1 MSDIQIIT
9 SDALIIGGGSAGCIT
24 AIRAKKENP
33 DLQVTILEKGALISG
48 GALARGMD
56 GLNIVAIP
64 GISTPE
70 EYVASM
76 IQTCEGVLN
85 KQLCYTMAKESFSV
99 LHDLEK
105 MGVQFLRGSKGEY
118 RTFQIHPHGR
128 FLVPM
133 NSPNMKEILAH
144 EVRKRQVN
152 VIERTMATRLLTYN
166 SRVVG
171 ATGFNIRNGE
181 LTVYAATSTILTT
194 GPAGRF
200 GLPSTGYLFGTYEFP
215 GNAGDGYSMAYR
227 AGAELTG
234 FEYTHPMLR
243 VKDFNGPLWYVTLP
257 RGGHMVNAN
266 NEILSTHCGDTGDYP
281 GVPIMK
287 AWKEIQKGNG
297 PIFLKLSHLTSS
309 QLQEIKNILFQ
320 TERPT
325 LKQFFDGRKIDLQQ
339 DLVEIEFTEP
349 GLCGGHGITGLVVDV
364 NGQTSLQGLFAAGD
378 VAAVPLQHLTG
389 ALVFGGI
396 IGRNVACTNIFIKQP
411 IPWDQVKQEQKRITA
426 PLLQPHRITLVE
438 CEYKLRRIVNEYIA
452 SPKSHTKLSIGLKK
466 LSQLRTEILQLGAHD
481 AHEVGRII
489 EIQCIADCIEMATRA
504 SLFRTESRWG
514 MSHFRYDYPERDD
527 VHWLNH
533 IIIKRDCDANE
544 MLLFAKSVNSGT
556 NEGGIS

>member
-1 MSDIQIIT
+1 MSDT
-9 SDALIIGGGSAGCIT
+9 EAKKSDVLIIGGGSAGCMA
-24 AIRAKKENP
+24 AIRAKEENM
-33 DLQVTILEKGALISG
+33 DLHVTILEKGALISS

-64 GISTPE
+64 GVSTPE

-76 IQTCEGVLN
+76 TQACEGILN
-85 KQLCYTMAKESFSV
+85 QELCYYMARESFSV
-99 LHDLEK
+99 LLDLEK
-105 MGVQFLRGSKGEY
+105 MGVQFLKDDEEQY
-118 RTFQIHPHGR
+118 QTFQIHPQGR

-144 EVRKRQVN
+144 EVQKQHVN
-152 VIERTMATRLLTYN
+152 VIERTMGTRLLTYN
-166 SRVVG
+166 NRVIG
-171 ATGFNIRNGE
+171 ATGYNIRSGE
-181 LTVYAATSTILTT
+181 FTVYTAGSTILTT

-243 VKDFNGPLWYVTLP
+243 VKDFNGPLWYVALP
-257 RGGHMVNAN
+257 RGGLMVNAN
-266 NEILSTHCGDTGDYP
+266 DECLTVCNNDAGDYP

-287 AWKEIQKGNG
+287 AWKEIQEGKG
-297 PIFLKLSHLTSS
+297 PIFLKLNHLSPS
-309 QLQEIKNILFQ
+309 KLQEIKNILFQ

-325 LKQFFDGRKIDLQQ
+325 LKQFFEGRGIDLRE

-349 GLCGGHGITGLVVDV
+349 GLCGGHGLTGLVVDV
-364 NGQTSLQGLFAAGD
+364 NGQTSLQGLYAAGD

-396 IGRNVACTNIFIKQP
+396 IGRNVARNNVLMEQP
-411 IPWDQVKQEQKRITA
+411 IPWDQVNLERERVTA
-426 PLLQPHRITLVE
+426 PLLQPQSISLVE
-438 CEYKLRRIVNEYIA
+438 CEFKLRRIINEYIA
-452 SPKSHTKLSIGLKK
+452 SPKNHTKLSIGLHK
-466 LSQLRTEILQLGAHD
+466 LLQLRPEIMQLGAYD
-481 AHEVGRII
+481 PHEVGRII
-489 EIQCIADCIEMATRA
+489 EIQCIADCIEMAARA
-504 SLFRTESRWG
+504 SIFRTESRWG

-527 VHWLNH
+527 KLWLNH
-533 IIIKRDCDANE
+533 IIIKRDPKMGE
-544 MLLFAKSVNSGT
+544 MQLFTKAVSRGVAS
-556 NEGGIS
+556 

>member
-1 MSDIQIIT
+1 MSDIQIVK
-9 SDALIIGGGSAGCIT
+9 SDALIIGGGSAGCMA
-24 AIRAKKENP
+24 AIRTKEENP
-33 DLQVTILEKGALISG
+33 DLQVTILEKGVLISG
-48 GALARGMD
+48 GALVRGMD
-56 GLNIVAIP
+56 GLNIVAVP

-70 EYVASM
+70 EYVAS
-76 IQTCEGVLN
+76 IEQTCEGVLN
-85 KQLCYTMAKESFSV
+85 QQLCYCMAKESFSV
-99 LHDLEK
+99 LLDLEK
-105 MGVQFLRGSKGEY
+105 MGVQFLRNSKGQY
-118 RTFQIHPHGR
+118 HTFQIHSHGR

-133 NSPNMKEILAH
+133 NSPNMKEILAR
-144 EVRKRQVN
+144 EVRKHQVN

-166 SRVVG
+166 NRVIG

-181 LTVYAATSTILTT
+181 LSVYTATSTILTT

-257 RGGHMVNAN
+257 RGGHMVNAHD
-266 NEILSTHCGDTGDYP
+266 ELLTTHCDDAGDYP

-297 PIFLKLSHLTSS
+297 PIFLKLTHLSTS
-309 QLQEIKNILFQ
+309 QLQEIKDILFQ

-325 LKQFFDGRKIDLQQ
+325 LKQFFEGRDIDLQH
-339 DLVEIEFTEP
+339 DRVEIEFTEP

-396 IGRNVACTNIFIKQP
+396 IGRNIAHANSLMEQQ
-411 IPWDQVKQEQKRITA
+411 IPWDQVNQEQKRVTA
-426 PLLQPHRITLVE
+426 PLLQPQSIALIE

-452 SPKSHTKLSIGLKK
+452 SPKSHTKLSIGLNK
-466 LSQLRTEILQLGAHD
+466 LNQLRTEIMQLGARD

-489 EIQCIADCIEMATRA
+489 EIQCIADCIEMAARA
-504 SLFRTESRWG
+504 SLLRTESRWG
-514 MSHFRYDYPERDD
+514 MSHFRYDYPKRDD
-527 VHWLNH
+527 EYWLNH
-533 IIIKRDCDANE
+533 IIIKRDLDADE
-544 MLLFAKSVNSGT
+544 MLLFTKSVNAGV
-556 NEGGIS
+556 NGGDNS